1 MTTDLLKDLVRKD
14 PCLSLIVPLSY
25 IKALEEM
32 PGKPVMIKQA
42 NGLKYALESLPIII
56 RPDEMIVGTFDERV
70 PVAIPR
76 LEATGLRIMRELDS
90 LSKRDVN
97 PIEVKYED
105 IKLMKEKIAPFFKK
119 YCVQVY
125 ADEVAPKNVFDVLY
139 RGVAYVSTEGGGI
152 AHAVIDYERLLE
164 NGLKFYLDASTKHV
178 EVLSKLIGIKP
189 RAVEKI
195 AFYKSMKI
203 LIKAIIQYAN
213 KFSEEAIRLSEEE
226 SDPIRKAE
234 LIKIADTCKYVP
246 ENPPRTMLEAL
257 QFIWFIHLALHLEN
271 FEHGIS
277 FGRLDQYLL
286 KYYKGDEIEALNLF
300 KNLLLKTNEIVA
312 LYDSV
317 ATQYFGGMATTQGV
331 VVGGVDMN
339 DNDATNDLTYL
350 FLTAHE
356 LTAVPSPNVVVRC
369 HENTPDKLYQKISN
383 IISKGKN
390 IIGLYNDKTAIQALI
405 NDGIP
410 FEDARNYGIVGC
422 VGLSTS
428 GLSFDNTGA
437 IFLNLPK
444 ALELA
449 LGTEDTIL
457 KNSIPLETEFEK
469 FTTIDDILISYKNKL
484 RKVMEMAII
493 AANAY
498 QQAHIELKP
507 TPLMTLCIRNCFEK
521 GIDVNKGSAK
531 YNFSGIHLTGF
542 SDVVDSLAA
551 IDYAIFDKKIVPLQ
565 TLISALRNNFRGNNE
580 LRSYLLNKCPK
591 YGSDSDKADLFAEK
605 LAIIVHETVQGFKCA
620 RGGEYRVGIHAM
632 TTNVGFGIFTGAL
645 PSGRKKGTP
654 LIKDVAPGSSKGEGL
669 TATIKS
675 VTKFDH
681 SLFSNG
687 LACTLNINPEIAK
700 IDEGNIF
707 IALLK
712 TYFKRG
718 GLHIQFNAISAET
731 LIEAQNSPELYRD
744 LMVRVSGYSA
754 RFTDLPRAV
763 QNDIVSRF
771 CYNNIKP
778 C

>member
-1 MTTDLLKDLVRKD
+1 LTINLLNELVQKD
-14 PCLSLIVPLSY
+14 PSLSLIVPLSY
-25 IKALEEM
+25 MKALEEI
-32 PGKPVMIKQA
+32 PGKPMLIKQA
-42 NGLKYALESLPIII
+42 NGLRYALESLPIVI
-56 RPDEMIVGTFDERV
+56 RPDEIIVGTFDEKI
-70 PVAIPR
+70 PVAICRP
-76 LEATGLRIMRELDS
+76 EATGLRIMKELDS
-90 LSKRDVN
+90 LSKREVN
-97 PIEVKYED
+97 PIRVKDED
-105 IKLMKEKIAPFFKK
+105 ITLMRDKIAPFFKN

-125 ADEVAPKNVFDVLY
+125 ADEVAPKNSFDVLY
-139 RGVAYVSTEGGGI
+139 RGIAYVSTEGGGI

-164 NGLKFYLDASTKHV
+164 KGLKFYLDVSTKQI
-178 EVLSKLIGIKP
+178 EEFSKLIGIKP
-189 RAVEKI
+189 RAGEMI

-203 LIKAIIQYAN
+203 LITAIIQYAN
-213 KFSEEAIRLSEEE
+213 KFSEQAIKLSQEE
-226 SDPIRKAE
+226 SDRLRKAE
-234 LIKIADTCKYVP
+234 LIKIANTCKQVP
-246 ENPPRTMLEAL
+246 ENPPRSMLEAI

-286 KYYKGDEIEALNLF
+286 KYYKGDEKEALKLF
-300 KNLLLKTNEIVA
+300 MNLLLKTNEIVA
-312 LYDSV
+312 LYDVV

-339 DNDATNDLTYL
+339 GNDATNDLTYL
-350 FLTAHE
+350 FLKAHE

-369 HENTPDKLYQKISN
+369 HKNTPDKLFRNISN
-383 IISKGKN
+383 IIAKGKN
-390 IIGLYNDKTAIQALI
+390 IIGLYNDKTAIQALQ

-410 FEDARNYGIVGC
+410 LEDARNYGIVGC

-444 ALELA
+444 ALELT

-457 KNSIPLETEFEK
+457 KDSIPLETNIEK
-469 FTTIDDILISYKNKL
+469 FITIDDILISYKNKL
-484 RKVMEMAII
+484 KKIIEMAVI

-507 TPLMTLCIRNCFEK
+507 TPLMSLCIRNCFER

-542 SDVVDSLAA
+542 SDVVDSFAA
-551 IDYAIFDKKIVPLQ
+551 IDHAVFDKKIVLLK
-565 TLISALRNNFRGNNE
+565 TLISALKNNFRGNKE
-580 LRSYLLNKCPK
+580 LRSYLMNKCPK
-591 YGSDSDKADLFAEK
+591 YGSDDEEADLFAEK
-605 LAIIVHETVQGFKCA
+605 LAIILHDVIRGFKCA

-632 TTNVGFGIFTGAL
+632 TTNVGFGMFTGAL

-654 LIKDVAPGSSKGEGL
+654 LIKDVAPGSSRGEGL

-687 LACTLNINPEIAK
+687 LACTLNIDPKIAEI
-700 IDEGNIF
+700 DDGDIF

-718 GLHIQFNAISAET
+718 GLHIQFNSISAET
-731 LIEAQNSPELYRD
+731 LIEAQNSPELFRD

-754 RFTDLPRAV
+754 RFTDLPKAV
-763 QNDIVSRF
+763 QNDIITRY
-771 CYNNIKP
+771 CYNNINS

>member
-1 MTTDLLKDLVRKD
+1 LTTNLLNNLVRKD
-14 PCLSLIVPLSY
+14 PSISLSVPLSY
-25 IKALEEM
+25 MKALEEM
-32 PGKPVMIKQA
+32 PSLPILIKQA
-42 NGLKYALESLPIII
+42 KGLRYALESLPIVI
-56 RPDEMIVGTFDERV
+56 RPDEMIVGTFDEMV

-76 LEATGLRIMRELDS
+76 PEATGLRIMRELDF
-90 LSKRDVN
+90 LSKREVN
-97 PIEVKYED
+97 PINITEED
-105 IKLMKEKIAPFFKK
+105 IKLMKEKIAPFFNNN
-119 YCVQVY
+119 CVQVY
-125 ADEVAPKNVFDVLY
+125 ADEVAPKNIFDVLY

-164 NGLKFYLDASTKHV
+164 NGLRFYLDASNKHL
-178 EVLSKLIGIKP
+178 EELSKQIGIKT
-189 RAVEKI
+189 RVDEKI
-195 AFYKSMKI
+195 AFYKSVKI

-213 KFSEEAIRLSEEE
+213 KFSEQAIKLSLEE

-234 LIKIADTCKYVP
+234 LIKIANTCKHVP
-246 ENPPRTMLEAL
+246 ENPPRSMLEAL

-277 FGRLDQYLL
+277 FGRIDQYLL
-286 KYYKGDEIEALNLF
+286 KYYKGDETEALKLF
-300 KNLLLKTNEIVA
+300 INLLLKTNEIVA
-312 LYDSV
+312 LYDTV

-331 VVGGVDMN
+331 VIGGVDVN
-339 DNDATNDLTYL
+339 GNDATNDLTYL
-350 FLTAHE
+350 FLKAHE
-356 LTAVPSPNVVVRC
+356 LTAVPSPNVVIRC
-369 HENTPDKLYQKISN
+369 HENTPDKLYRNISN
-383 IISKGKN
+383 IIANGKN
-390 IIGLYNDKTAIQALI
+390 IIGLYNDKTAIQALT

-410 FEDARNYGIVGC
+410 LEDARNYGIVGC

-444 ALELA
+444 ALELT

-457 KNSIPLETEFEK
+457 KDSIPLETEIEK
-469 FTTIDDILISYKNKL
+469 FTTINDILTSYKNKL
-484 RKVMEMAII
+484 RKVMEMAIT

-507 TPLMTLCIRNCFEK
+507 TPLMTLCVRGSFEK

-542 SDVVDSLAA
+542 SDVADSLAA
-551 IDYAIFDKKIVPLQ
+551 INHAIFDKKIVSLK
-565 TLISALRNNFRGNNE
+565 TLISALKNNFRGNKE

-591 YGSDSDKADLFAEK
+591 YGSDDDEADLLAEK
-605 LAIIVHETVQGFKCA
+605 LADIIREAIQGFKCT
-620 RGGEYRVGIHAM
+620 RGGEYRVGVHAM
-632 TTNVGFGIFTGAL
+632 TTNIGFGMFTGAL

-654 LIKDVAPGSSKGEGL
+654 LIKDVAPGSSRGEGL

-675 VTKFDH
+675 VTKLDH

-687 LACTLNINPEIAK
+687 LACTLNIDPKIAEI
-700 IDEGNIF
+700 DDGDIF

-718 GLHIQFNAISAET
+718 GLHIQFNSISAET
-731 LIEAQNSPELYRD
+731 LIKAQNSPELFRD

-754 RFTDLPRAV
+754 RFIDLPKAV
-763 QNDIVSRF
+763 QNDIISRF
-771 CYNNIKP
+771 CYNNINS

>member
-1 MTTDLLKDLVRKD
+1 MTITLLNDLVRKD
-14 PCLSLIVPLSY
+14 PSLSLIVPLSY
-25 IKALEEM
+25 MKALEEM
-32 PGKPVMIKQA
+32 PGKPMLIKQA
-42 NGLKYALESLPIII
+42 NGLRYALESLPIVI
-56 RPDEMIVGTFDERV
+56 RPDEIIVGTFDEKI
-70 PVAIPR
+70 PVAICRP
-76 LEATGLRIMRELDS
+76 EATGLRIMKELDS
-90 LSKRDVN
+90 LSKREVN
-97 PIEVKYED
+97 PIRVKDED
-105 IKLMKEKIAPFFKK
+105 ITLMRDKIAPFFKN

-125 ADEVAPKNVFDVLY
+125 ADEVAPKNSFDVLY
-139 RGVAYVSTEGGGI
+139 RGIAYVSTEGGGI

-164 NGLKFYLDASTKHV
+164 KGLKFYLDVSTKQI
-178 EVLSKLIGIKP
+178 EEFSKLIGIKP
-189 RAVEKI
+189 RAGEMI

-203 LIKAIIQYAN
+203 LITAIIQYAN
-213 KFSEEAIRLSEEE
+213 KFSEQAIKLSQEE
-226 SDPIRKAE
+226 SDLLRKAE
-234 LIKIADTCKYVP
+234 LIKIANICKQVP
-246 ENPPRTMLEAL
+246 ENPPRSMVEAI

-286 KYYKGDEIEALNLF
+286 KYYKGDETEALKLF
-300 KNLLLKTNEIVA
+300 MNLLLKTNEIVA
-312 LYDSV
+312 LYDVV

-339 DNDATNDLTYL
+339 GNDATNDLTYL
-350 FLTAHE
+350 FLKAHE

-369 HENTPDKLYQKISN
+369 HENTPNRLYRNISN
-383 IISKGKN
+383 IIAKGKN
-390 IIGLYNDKTAIQALI
+390 IIGLYNDKTAIQALQ

-410 FEDARNYGIVGC
+410 LEDARNYGIVGC

-444 ALELA
+444 ALELT

-457 KNSIPLETEFEK
+457 KDSIPLETNIEK
-469 FTTIDDILISYKNKL
+469 FITIDDILISYKNKL
-484 RKVMEMAII
+484 KKIIEMAVI

-507 TPLMTLCIRNCFEK
+507 TPLMSLCIRNCFER

-542 SDVVDSLAA
+542 SDVVDSFAA
-551 IDYAIFDKKIVPLQ
+551 IDHAVFDKKIVPLK
-565 TLISALRNNFRGNNE
+565 TLISALKNNFRGNKE

-591 YGSDSDKADLFAEK
+591 YGSDDEEADLFAEK
-605 LAIIVHETVQGFKCA
+605 LAIILHEVIRGFKCA

-632 TTNVGFGIFTGAL
+632 TTNVGFGMFTGAL

-654 LIKDVAPGSSKGEGL
+654 LIKDVAPGSSRGEGL

-687 LACTLNINPEIAK
+687 LACTLNIDPKIAEI
-700 IDEGNIF
+700 DDGDIF

-718 GLHIQFNAISAET
+718 GLHIQFNSISAET
-731 LIEAQNSPELYRD
+731 LIEAQNSPEIFRD

-754 RFTDLPRAV
+754 RFTDLPKAV
-763 QNDIVSRF
+763 QNDIITRF
-771 CYNNIKP
+771 CYNNINS

>member
-1 MTTDLLKDLVRKD
+1 LTITLLNDLVRKD
-14 PCLSLIVPLSY
+14 PSLSLIVPLSY
-25 IKALEEM
+25 MKALEEM
-32 PGKPVMIKQA
+32 PGKPMLIKQA
-42 NGLKYALESLPIII
+42 NGLRYALESLPIVI
-56 RPDEMIVGTFDERV
+56 RPDEIIVGTFDEKI
-70 PVAIPR
+70 PVAICRP
-76 LEATGLRIMRELDS
+76 EATGLRIMKELDS
-90 LSKRDVN
+90 LSKREVN
-97 PIEVKYED
+97 PIRVKDED
-105 IKLMKEKIAPFFKK
+105 ITLMRDKIAPFFKN

-125 ADEVAPKNVFDVLY
+125 ADEVAPKNSFDVLY
-139 RGVAYVSTEGGGI
+139 RGIAYVSTEGGGI

-164 NGLKFYLDASTKHV
+164 KGLKFYLDVSTKQI
-178 EVLSKLIGIKP
+178 EEFSKLIGIKP
-189 RAVEKI
+189 RAGEMI

-203 LIKAIIQYAN
+203 LITAIIQYAN
-213 KFSEEAIRLSEEE
+213 KFSEQAIKLSQEE
-226 SDPIRKAE
+226 SDLLRKAE
-234 LIKIADTCKYVP
+234 LIKIANICKQVP
-246 ENPPRTMLEAL
+246 ENPPRSMVEAI

-286 KYYKGDEIEALNLF
+286 KYYKGDETEALKLF
-300 KNLLLKTNEIVA
+300 MNLLLKTNEIVA
-312 LYDSV
+312 LYDVV

-339 DNDATNDLTYL
+339 GNDATNDLTYL
-350 FLTAHE
+350 FLKAHE

-369 HENTPDKLYQKISN
+369 HENTPNRLYRNISN
-383 IISKGKN
+383 IIAKGKN
-390 IIGLYNDKTAIQALI
+390 IIGLYNDKTAIQALQ

-410 FEDARNYGIVGC
+410 LEDARNYGIVGC

-444 ALELA
+444 ALELT

-457 KNSIPLETEFEK
+457 KDSIPLETNIEK
-469 FTTIDDILISYKNKL
+469 FITIDDILISYKNKL
-484 RKVMEMAII
+484 KKIIEMAVI

-507 TPLMTLCIRNCFEK
+507 TPLMSLCIRNCFER

-542 SDVVDSLAA
+542 SDVVDSFAA
-551 IDYAIFDKKIVPLQ
+551 IDHAVFDKKIVPLK
-565 TLISALRNNFRGNNE
+565 TLISALKNNFRGNKE

-591 YGSDSDKADLFAEK
+591 YGSDDEEADLFAEK
-605 LAIIVHETVQGFKCA
+605 LAIILHEVIRGFKCA

-632 TTNVGFGIFTGAL
+632 TTNVGFGMFTGAL

-654 LIKDVAPGSSKGEGL
+654 LIKDVAPGSSRGEGL

-687 LACTLNINPEIAK
+687 LACTLNIDPKIAEI
-700 IDEGNIF
+700 DDGDIF

-718 GLHIQFNAISAET
+718 GLHIQFNSISAET
-731 LIEAQNSPELYRD
+731 LIEAQNSPEIFRD

-754 RFTDLPRAV
+754 RFTDLPKAV
-763 QNDIVSRF
+763 QNDIITRF
-771 CYNNIKP
+771 CYNNINS